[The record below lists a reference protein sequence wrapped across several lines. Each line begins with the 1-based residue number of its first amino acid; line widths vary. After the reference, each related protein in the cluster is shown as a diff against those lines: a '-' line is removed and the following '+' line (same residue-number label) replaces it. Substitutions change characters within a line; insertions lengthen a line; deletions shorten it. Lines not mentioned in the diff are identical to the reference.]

1 MRDSPIANVS
11 SADDLLL
18 SRHFSEAAR
27 ENVFAPYRERILYPV
42 AAAASAAFL
51 PLAVHHLLRERFD
64 IAGLLLLLVTM
75 LAADVVALARG
86 RRPPVRFA
94 LLMLP
99 GAASVLL
106 AMPEHAI
113 YGAMWAYPTMMFA
126 YFVLPRRLANMTSV
140 SFLGMAATL
149 MTFHETNGTTIRF
162 ALSMGFC
169 ILVINIILNVL
180 DSVHRRLL
188 ALSVV
193 DPLTGAFNR
202 RHMEQA
208 LDHALERRRRSGAR
222 SSILVIDIDHFKS
235 INDRFGHAAGD
246 HVLRD
251 LVRLVR
257 ERSRK
262 LDALFRIGGEEFLM
276 LLPDTGS
283 DDAIMAAEYLRA
295 HVAAYCRVKGQMVTV
310 SIGVAEAVD
319 GDGVDGWMLRADGAL
334 YRAKREGRN
343 QAFAA

>member
-1 MRDSPIANVS
+1 MRDSPIAHVS
-11 SADDLLL
+11 SADDFLL

-27 ENVFAPYRERILYPV
+27 ENVFAPYRERILYPI
-42 AAAASAAFL
+42 AAAAAAALL
-51 PLAVHHLLRERFD
+51 PLAAHHLLRERFD
-64 IAGLLLLLVTM
+64 IGGLLLLLVAM
-75 LAADVVALARG
+75 LGADVVALARG
-86 RRPPVRFA
+86 RRPPVPFA

-106 AMPEHAI
+106 SMPEHAM

-140 SFLGMAATL
+140 SFLGMAATI

-162 ALSMGFC
+162 AVSMGFC

-180 DSVHRRLL
+180 DSVHWRLV

-208 LDHALERRRRSGAR
+208 LELALERRRRAGAR
-222 SSILVIDIDHFKS
+222 SAMLLIDIDHFKS

-246 HVLRD
+246 QVLRD
-251 LVRLVR
+251 LVRLLR
-257 ERSRK
+257 ARARR

-276 LLPDTGS
+276 LLPDTRS
-283 DDAIMAAEYLRA
+283 EEAIMAAEFLRA
-295 HVAAYCRVKGQMVTV
+295 HVAAYCRVRGQVVTV
-310 SIGVAEAVD
+310 SIGVAEALEAD
-319 GDGVDGWMLRADGAL
+319 NADGWMLRADGAL
-334 YRAKREGRN
+334 YKAKREGRN